1 MTRTIDETGRDGRG
15 GRPKATELEQRDEHI
30 LRVAGETFLN
40 SGFGGTTMDAVAGA
54 AGISKRTL
62 YARYA
67 DKTVLFN
74 AVLRDLIDRW
84 LSTIEHFQTE
94 SGTLKDKL
102 LSLGRFL
109 VETTLTPRSVGVNRI
124 IICEAQRQSEFGHLV
139 NEAGRKP
146 AIRSVVS
153 ILRQH
158 QAELRSIDLEMAA
171 EQFLSL
177 AVDRNLRLAFRGLS
191 VDVEQWVRTS
201 VDLFLAG
208 VQCHDACDAKRVAGS
223 GPGIRR
229 SSVRHH

>member
-1 MTRTIDETGRDGRG
+1 MTRMISETGRDGRG
-15 GRPKATELEQRDEHI
+15 GRPKATELEQRDERI
-30 LRVAGETFLN
+30 LHVAGETFLN
-40 SGFGGTTMDAVAGA
+40 FGFGGTTMDAVAGA

-84 LSTIEHFQTE
+84 LSPIEE
-94 SGTLKDKL
+94 SQAGQGTLEDKL
-102 LSLGRFL
+102 LALGRYL
-109 VETTLTPRSVGVNRI
+109 VEITLTPQSVGVNRI
-124 IICEAQRQSEFGHLV
+124 IVCEAQRQPDFGHLV

-153 ILRQH
+153 ILRHH

-177 AVDRNLRLAFRGLS
+177 AVDRNLRLAFLGLS
-191 VDVEQWVRTS
+191 VDVEQWVHTS

-208 VQCHDACDAKRVAGS
+208 IQRRGACGAKRVAGS
-223 GPGIRR
+223 GTRR
-229 SSVRHH
+229 SSARHH